1 MTAGTGTASASATQ
15 ERTDTVSAPTGTP
28 LLSVRNLSVH
38 FPLKRGF
45 IVQREVA
52 RVRAVDGISFD
63 IYPGETLGLV
73 GESGSGKTTAAKA
86 VIQLR
91 KPDSGSIM
99 FDGQELLGMSNYE
112 LRPIRRKMGMVFQ
125 DPYGSLNP
133 RMRAGDI
140 VGEPLKVHGLAESGD
155 DYRTQV
161 SALLTTVGLSPGM
174 AERYPNEFSG
184 GQRQRLG
191 VARAIAAKPS
201 LLVLDEAVSALDV
214 SIQAQIL
221 NLLQD
226 LQDQY
231 NLAYLFIAHDLSVV
245 RHISDR
251 VAVMYL
257 GRIVETAYSKDLYEN
272 PLHPYTQALLS
283 AIPTPNP
290 RLEQSRTR
298 IILQGDLPSPM
309 APPSGCHFHT
319 RCPIATEACSLTDPD
334 LRQLAPN
341 QAAACLLATGYDAA
355 PSPVSR
361 V

>member
-1 MTAGTGTASASATQ
+1 MTVTPAVAAGSSAIGEVTGGSVN
-15 ERTDTVSAPTGTP
+15 EPI
-28 LLSVRNLSVH
+28 LSVRDLSVH

-91 KPDSGSIM
+91 TAGQGSVK
-99 FDGQELLGMSNYE
+99 FEGQELIGLSNSRM
-112 LRPIRRKMGMVFQ
+112 RPVRRKMGMVFQ

-133 RMRAGDI
+133 RLRAGDI
-140 VGEPLKVHGLAESGD
+140 VGEPLKVHGLAESKS
-155 DYRTQV
+155 DYRKQV
-161 SALLTTVGLSPGM
+161 ASLLSRVGLSPGM

-191 VARAIAAKPS
+191 SARASAARPS
-201 LLVLDEAVSALDV
+201 LLILDEAVSALDV

-257 GRIVETAYSKDLYEN
+257 GRIVETADAKDLYER

-290 RLEQSRTR
+290 VHERSRER
-298 IILQGDLPSPM
+298 IILRGDLPSPIN
-309 APPSGCHFHT
+309 PPSGCYFHP
-319 RCPIATEACSLTDPD
+319 RCPVAVESCAGTDPE
-334 LRQLAPN
+334 LRVLAEN
-341 QAAACLLATGYDAA
+341 QAAACLLATGYGGAL
-355 PSPVSR
+355 R
-361 V
+361 G

>member
-1 MTAGTGTASASATQ
+1 
-15 ERTDTVSAPTGTP
+15 
-28 LLSVRNLSVH
+28 
-38 FPLKRGF
+38 
-45 IVQREVA
+45 
-52 RVRAVDGISFD
+52 VDGISFD

-91 KPDSGSIM
+91 RAGQGSVK
-99 FDGQELLGMSNYE
+99 FEGQELIGLGTKAM
-112 LRPIRRKMGMVFQ
+112 RPVRRKMGMVFQ

-133 RMRAGDI
+133 RLRAGDI
-140 VGEPLKVHGLAESGD
+140 VGEPLKVHGLAGD
-155 DYRTQV
+155 REEYRAQV
-161 SALLTTVGLSPGM
+161 ASLLTTVGLSPAM

-201 LLVLDEAVSALDV
+201 LLILDEAVSALDV

-226 LQDQY
+226 LQEQY

-245 RHISDR
+245 RHISKR

-257 GRIVETAYSKDLYEN
+257 GRIVETADSKDLYEK

-290 RLEQSRTR
+290 IVERSRER
-298 IILQGDLPSPM
+298 IILSGDLPSPID
-309 APPSGCHFHT
+309 PPSGCRFHP
-319 RCPIATEACSLTDPD
+319 RCPIAAESCASTDPE
-334 LRQLAPN
+334 LRGLAPN
-341 QAAACLLATGYDAA
+341 QEAACLLAAGYAEA
-355 PSPVSR
+355 RVVRAPVSSVR
-361 V
+361 

>member
-1 MTAGTGTASASATQ
+1 MTITASTEQGGIADSGDSSA
-15 ERTDTVSAPTGTP
+15 TP

-38 FPLKRGF
+38 FPLKAGF
-45 IVQREVA
+45 IFQREVA

-63 IYPGETLGLV
+63 INPGETLGLV
-73 GESGSGKTTAAKA
+73 GESGSGKTTAAKSI
-86 VIQLR
+86 IQLI
-91 KPDSGSIM
+91 KPNSGSVK
-99 FDGQELLGMSNYE
+99 FEGQELVGLSNGAM
-112 LRPIRRKMGMVFQ
+112 RPIRRKMGMVFQ

-140 VGEPLKVHGLAESGD
+140 VGEPLKVHGLIESQD
-155 DYRTQV
+155 DYRSQIA
-161 SALLTTVGLSPGM
+161 SLLSTVGLSPAM

-201 LLVLDEAVSALDV
+201 FLVLDESVSALDV

-226 LQDQY
+226 LQEQF
-231 NLAYLFIAHDLSVV
+231 NLAYLFIAHDLAVV
-245 RHISDR
+245 RHISHR

-257 GRIVETAYSKDLYEN
+257 GRIVETADSADLYER

-290 RLEQSRTR
+290 LVERSRER
-298 IILQGDLPSPM
+298 IILRGDLPSPIN
-309 APPSGCHFHT
+309 PPSGCRFHT
-319 RCPIATEACSLTDPD
+319 RCPVAVASCAETDPE

-341 QAAACLLATGYDAA
+341 QEAACLLAAGYASAA
-355 PSPVSR
+355 SASGTIS
-361 V
+361 

>member
-1 MTAGTGTASASATQ
+1 VTIES
-15 ERTDTVSAPTGTP
+15 VSAKDREDYGALGAQENAP

-38 FPLKRGF
+38 FPIKRGF

-63 IYPGETLGLV
+63 IRPGETLGLV

-91 KPDSGSIM
+91 KPESGSIM
-99 FDGQELLGMSNYE
+99 FEGQELVGLSNSAM
-112 LRPIRRKMGMVFQ
+112 RPIRRKMGMVFQ

-155 DYRTQV
+155 DYRSQV
-161 SALLTTVGLSPGM
+161 AELLTIVGLSPGM

-201 LLVLDEAVSALDV
+201 LLILDEAVSALDV

-226 LQDQY
+226 LQEQY

-257 GRIVETAYSKDLYEN
+257 GRIVETAESKDLYEH
-272 PLHPYTQALLS
+272 PLHPYTEALLS

-290 RLEQSRTR
+290 VHEKLRDR
-298 IILQGDLPSPM
+298 IILEGDLPSPM
-309 APPSGCHFHT
+309 DPPSGCHFHT
-319 RCPIATEACSLTDPD
+319 RCPIAADVCSTIDPE
-334 LRQLAPN
+334 LRVLAPG
-341 QAAACLLATGYDAA
+341 QKAACLLAAGYDSA
-355 PSPVSR
+355 PSS
-361 V
+361 

>member
-1 MTAGTGTASASATQ
+1 MTVTGVSSDRSAEQAGSEASSSSGAA
-15 ERTDTVSAPTGTP
+15 P
-28 LLSVRNLSVH
+28 LLRVRNLSVH
-38 FPLKRGF
+38 FSLKRGF

-86 VIQLR
+86 VIQL
-91 KPDSGSIM
+91 KNPDSGSVE
-99 FDGQELLGMSNYE
+99 FDGQELVGLSTSAM
-112 LRPIRRKMGMVFQ
+112 RPIRRKMGMVFQ

-161 SALLTTVGLSPGM
+161 SSLLTTVGLSPAM

-191 VARAIAAKPS
+191 IARAIAAKPS
-201 LLVLDEAVSALDV
+201 LLILDEAVSALDV

-226 LQDQY
+226 LQEQY

-245 RHISDR
+245 RHISHR

-257 GRIVETAYSKDLYEN
+257 GRIVETADSRDLYER

-290 RLEQSRTR
+290 VHERSRER
-298 IILQGDLPSPM
+298 IILRGDLPSPIN
-309 APPSGCHFHT
+309 PPSGCRFHT
-319 RCPIATEACSLTDPD
+319 RCPIATEACSLTDPE
-334 LRQLAPN
+334 LHRLAERQE
-341 QAAACLLATGYDAA
+341 AACLLADGYEGA
-355 PSPVSR
+355 VSGL
-361 V
+361 

>member
-1 MTAGTGTASASATQ
+1 MTITESTTQGDTADSVESA
-15 ERTDTVSAPTGTP
+15 GTP

-38 FPLKRGF
+38 FPLKQGF
-45 IVQREVA
+45 IFQREVA

-63 IYPGETLGLV
+63 INPGETLGLV

-86 VIQLR
+86 IIQLN
-91 KPDSGSIM
+91 KPNSGSVK
-99 FDGQELLGMSNYE
+99 FEGQELVGLSTAAM
-112 LRPIRRKMGMVFQ
+112 RPIRRKMGMVFQ

-140 VGEPLKVHGLAESGD
+140 VGEPLKVHGLAESRAE
-155 DYRTQV
+155 YRDKIA
-161 SALLTTVGLSPGM
+161 SLLSTVGLSPAM

-191 VARAIAAKPS
+191 VARAIAARPS
-201 LLVLDEAVSALDV
+201 LLVLDESVSALDV

-226 LQDQY
+226 LQEQF
-231 NLAYLFIAHDLSVV
+231 NLAYLFIAHDLAVV
-245 RHISDR
+245 RHISHR

-257 GRIVETAYSKDLYEN
+257 GRIVETADSKDLYER

-290 RLEQSRTR
+290 LVERDRER
-298 IILQGDLPSPM
+298 IILRGDLPSPVN
-309 APPSGCHFHT
+309 PPSGCSFHT
-319 RCPIATEACSLTDPD
+319 RCPIAVASCSETDPE
-334 LRQLAPN
+334 LRKLAPN
-341 QAAACLLATGYDAA
+341 QQAACLLAAGYNGAGD
-355 PSPVSR
+355 
-361 V
+361 

>member
-1 MTAGTGTASASATQ
+1 MTIESISTA
-15 ERTDTVSAPTGTP
+15 ERGGPGGFYRSGSTP
-28 LLSVRNLSVH
+28 LLSVRDLSVH
-38 FPLKRGF
+38 FPIKRGF
-45 IVQREVA
+45 VVQREVA
-52 RVRAVDGISFD
+52 RVRAVDGVSFD
-63 IYPGETLGLV
+63 IRPGETLGLV

-99 FDGQELLGMSNYE
+99 FEGQELVGLSTSGM
-112 LRPIRRKMGMVFQ
+112 RPIRRKMGMVFQ

-161 SALLTTVGLSPGM
+161 AGLLVTVGLSPGM

-201 LLVLDEAVSALDV
+201 LLILDEAVSALDV

-231 NLAYLFIAHDLSVV
+231 NLAYLFIAHDLAVV

-257 GRIVETAYSKDLYEN
+257 GRIVETADSKDLYEN
-272 PLHPYTQALLS
+272 PLHPYTKALLS

-290 RLEQSRTR
+290 IHERSRDR
-298 IILQGDLPSPM
+298 IILEGDLPSPM
-309 APPSGCHFHT
+309 NPPSGCHFHT
-319 RCPIATEACSLTDPD
+319 RCPIATDVCSITDPE
-334 LRQLAPN
+334 LRRLAPN
-341 QAAACLLATGYDAA
+341 QEAACLLAAGYGGA
-355 PSPVSR
+355 PGSASR
-361 V
+361 D

>member
-1 MTAGTGTASASATQ
+1 MTTTPTVEQGSKSEASASGA
-15 ERTDTVSAPTGTP
+15 EPI
-28 LLSVRNLSVH
+28 LSVRNLSVH

-91 KPDSGSIM
+91 TAGQGSVK
-99 FDGQELLGMSNYE
+99 FEGQELIGLGTKAM
-112 LRPIRRKMGMVFQ
+112 RPVRRKMGMVFQ

-133 RMRAGDI
+133 RLRAGDI
-140 VGEPLKVHGLAESGD
+140 VGEPLKVHGLAGD
-155 DYRTQV
+155 RDEYRAQV
-161 SALLTTVGLSPGM
+161 ASLLTTVGLSPAM

-201 LLVLDEAVSALDV
+201 LLILDEAVSALDV

-226 LQDQY
+226 LQEQY

-245 RHISDR
+245 RHISKR

-257 GRIVETAYSKDLYEN
+257 GRIVETADSKDLYEK

-283 AIPTPNP
+283 AVPTPNP
-290 RLEQSRTR
+290 IVERSRER
-298 IILQGDLPSPM
+298 IILSGDLPSPID
-309 APPSGCHFHT
+309 PPSGCRFHT
-319 RCPIATEACSLTDPD
+319 RCPIAVESCASTDPE
-334 LRQLAPN
+334 LRGLAPN
-341 QAAACLLATGYDAA
+341 QEVACLLAAGYAEGG
-355 PSPVSR
+355 
-361 V
+361 

>member
-1 MTAGTGTASASATQ
+1 MTVETRGAPATAEREDPGTSGTSG
-15 ERTDTVSAPTGTP
+15 DTP

-38 FPLKRGF
+38 FPIKRGF
-45 IVQREVA
+45 VVQRVVA

-63 IYPGETLGLV
+63 IRAGETLGLV

-91 KPDSGSIM
+91 KPDSGSIK
-99 FDGQELLGMSNYE
+99 FEGQELVGLSTSAM
-112 LRPIRRKMGMVFQ
+112 RPIRRKMGMVFQ

-140 VGEPLKVHGLAESGD
+140 VGEPLKVHGLTESGD
-155 DYRTQV
+155 DYRSQV
-161 SALLTTVGLSPGM
+161 ASLLSTVGLSPAM

-201 LLVLDEAVSALDV
+201 LLILDEAVSALDV

-226 LQDQY
+226 LQEQY

-245 RHISDR
+245 RHISNR

-257 GRIVETAYSKDLYEN
+257 GRIIETADSKDLYAR

-283 AIPTPNP
+283 AVPTPNP
-290 RLEQSRTR
+290 VHERSRER
-298 IILQGDLPSPM
+298 IILKGDLPSPM
-309 APPSGCHFHT
+309 APPPGCHFHT
-319 RCPIATEACSLTDPD
+319 RCPIATEACSLTDPE
-334 LRQLAPN
+334 LRRLAPN
-341 QAAACLLATGYDAA
+341 QEAACLLAAGYDLVR
-355 PSPVSR
+355 P
-361 V
+361 

>member
-1 MTAGTGTASASATQ
+1 MTISVKTSEQAGSGGTGSS
-15 ERTDTVSAPTGTP
+15 DSTP
-28 LLSVRNLSVH
+28 LLSVRDLRVH

-52 RVRAVDGISFD
+52 RVRAVDGVSFD
-63 IYPGETLGLV
+63 IHTGETLGLV

-86 VIQLR
+86 IIQLN
-91 KPDSGSIM
+91 KPGGGSVK
-99 FDGQELLGMSNYE
+99 FEGQELVGLSNSAM
-112 LRPIRRKMGMVFQ
+112 RPIRRKMGMVFQ

-133 RMRAGDI
+133 RLRAGDI
-140 VGEPLKVHGLAESGD
+140 VGEPLKVHGLTGSKDE
-155 DYRTQV
+155 YRHQV
-161 SALLTTVGLSPGM
+161 ASLLSTVGLSPAM

-201 LLVLDEAVSALDV
+201 LLILDEAVSALDV

-226 LQDQY
+226 LQEQY

-245 RHISDR
+245 RHISYR

-257 GRIVETAYSKDLYEN
+257 GRIVETADAKALYER

-290 RLEQSRTR
+290 LHERSRER
-298 IILQGDLPSPM
+298 IILRDDLPSPL
-309 APPSGCHFHT
+309 APPSGCGFST
-319 RCPIATEACSLTDPD
+319 RCPIAVELCSATVPELRALGENQQVACF
-334 LRQLAPN
+334 LAS
-341 QAAACLLATGYDAA
+341 G
-355 PSPVSR
+355 V
-361 V
+361 

>member
-1 MTAGTGTASASATQ
+1 MTTTPFTESSSKSVVNASGV
-15 ERTDTVSAPTGTP
+15 EPI
-28 LLSVRNLSVH
+28 LSVRNLSVH
-38 FPLKRGF
+38 FPLKSGF
-45 IVQREVA
+45 LVQREVG

-91 KPDSGSIM
+91 TAGQGSVK
-99 FDGQELLGMSNYE
+99 FEGQELIGLGTKAM
-112 LRPIRRKMGMVFQ
+112 RPVRRKMGMVFQ

-133 RMRAGDI
+133 RLRAGDI
-140 VGEPLKVHGLAESGD
+140 VGEPLKVHGLAGTRDE
-155 DYRTQV
+155 YRAQV
-161 SALLTTVGLSPGM
+161 ASLLSTVGLSPAM

-191 VARAIAAKPS
+191 IARAIAATPS
-201 LLVLDEAVSALDV
+201 LLILDEAVSALDV

-226 LQDQY
+226 LQEQY

-245 RHISDR
+245 RHISNR

-257 GRIVETAYSKDLYEN
+257 GRIVETADSKDLYEN

-290 RLEQSRTR
+290 IVERSRER
-298 IILQGDLPSPM
+298 IILRGDLPSPIN
-309 APPSGCHFHT
+309 PPSGCRFHT
-319 RCPIATEACSLTDPD
+319 RCPISVESCSLTDPE
-334 LRQLAPN
+334 LRGLAPG
-341 QAAACLLATGYDAA
+341 QEAACLLAAGYAEA
-355 PSPVSR
+355 GG
-361 V
+361 

>member
-1 MTAGTGTASASATQ
+1 MTS
-15 ERTDTVSAPTGTP
+15 TVSTSEKVGESSGARGQDVDRTTP
-28 LLSVRNLSVH
+28 LLSVRDLQVH

-52 RVRAVDGISFD
+52 RVKAVDGVSFD

-86 VIQLR
+86 VVQLN
-91 KPDSGSIM
+91 KPGNGSVK
-99 FDGQELLGMSNYE
+99 FEGQELVGLSTSAM
-112 LRPIRRKMGMVFQ
+112 RPVRRKMGMVFQ

-140 VGEPLKVHGLAESGD
+140 VGEPLKVHGLADTKEA
-155 DYRTQV
+155 YREQV
-161 SALLTTVGLSPGM
+161 ASLMTTVGLSPAM

-191 VARAIAAKPS
+191 VARAIAARPS
-201 LLVLDEAVSALDV
+201 LLILDESVSALDV

-226 LQDQY
+226 LQEKY

-245 RHISDR
+245 RHISHR

-257 GRIVETAYSKDLYEN
+257 GKIVETADAKDLYER

-290 RLEQSRTR
+290 VHERSRER
-298 IILQGDLPSPM
+298 IILRGDLPSPL
-309 APPSGCHFHT
+309 APPPGCSFST
-319 RCPIATEACSLTDPD
+319 RCPIATDICSQTVPELKT
-334 LRQLAPN
+334 LAPN
-341 QAAACLLATGYDAA
+341 QQAACHLAT
-355 PSPVSR
+355 SV
-361 V
+361 